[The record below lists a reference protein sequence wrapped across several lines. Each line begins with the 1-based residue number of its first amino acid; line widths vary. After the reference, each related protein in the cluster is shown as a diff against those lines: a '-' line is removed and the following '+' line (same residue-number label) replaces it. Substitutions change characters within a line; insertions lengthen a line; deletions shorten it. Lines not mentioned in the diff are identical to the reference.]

1 MADERAKLSGPH
13 VVRHLERLRG
23 LRATREFRRSSRIL
37 GPICEALEYLMDS
50 DSPAPPA
57 DDDETSTGEELPR
70 RTACGPETD
79 EPAEVDPLIVQAE
92 AAGDMSSAVMG
103 SWSVAL
109 EQPAPPPPE
118 SRAERLA
125 AREKA
130 VRKRLNSKAGEAE
143 AAARV
148 KRVMANTA
156 GPAMVPGRVSSPTSP
171 ETAAALREVG
181 RDGRPASFAINLYV

>member
-1 MADERAKLSGPH
+1 MFACAGIEAMADERAK
-13 VVRHLERLRG
+13 HLERLRG

-70 RTACGPETD
+70 RTACSPETD

-92 AAGDMSSAVMG
+92 AVMG
-103 SWSVAL
+103 TWSIAL
-109 EQPAPPPPE
+109 DQPAPPPPE

>member
-1 MADERAKLSGPH
+1 MFACAGIEAMADERAK
-13 VVRHLERLRG
+13 HLERLSG

-57 DDDETSTGEELPR
+57 DDDETSTGEELP
-70 RTACGPETD
+70 PD

-92 AAGDMSSAVMG
+92 AVMG

-109 EQPAPPPPE
+109 EQPAPSPPE